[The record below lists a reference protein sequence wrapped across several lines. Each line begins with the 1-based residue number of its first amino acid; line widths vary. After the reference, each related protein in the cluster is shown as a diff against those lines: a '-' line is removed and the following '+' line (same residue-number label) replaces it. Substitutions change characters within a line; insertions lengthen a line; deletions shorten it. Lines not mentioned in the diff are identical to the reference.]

1 MRDKQALLQQQEELQ
16 AQLLQQQE
24 ELQAQLKRL
33 QKSMKLVDSLNEA
46 ESIFNSSD
54 IHDISMSLTISTEN
68 SGKTTIKD
76 MPVDLVQEI
85 KELILLYNSK

>member
-16 AQLLQQQE
+16 AQL
-24 ELQAQLKRL
+24 KRL
-33 QKSMKLVDSLNEA
+33 QESMKLADSLNEA

-76 MPVDLVQEI
+76 MPDDLVHEI
-85 KELILLYNSK
+85 RELILLYNSK

>member
-1 MRDKQALLQQQEELQ
+1 MRDKQV
-16 AQLLQQQE
+16 LLQQQE

-33 QKSMKLVDSLNEA
+33 QESMKLADSLNEA

-76 MPVDLVQEI
+76 MPDDLVQEI

>member
-16 AQLLQQQE
+16 AQL
-24 ELQAQLKRL
+24 KRL
-33 QKSMKLVDSLNEA
+33 QESMKLADSLNEA
-46 ESIFNSSD
+46 ESIFNGSN
-54 IHDISMSLTISTEN
+54 IHDISMSLIISTEN

-76 MPVDLVQEI
+76 MPDDLVQEI

>member
-16 AQLLQQQE
+16 AQL
-24 ELQAQLKRL
+24 KRL
-33 QKSMKLVDSLNEA
+33 QESMKLADSLNEA

-76 MPVDLVQEI
+76 MPSDLVQEI
-85 KELILLYNSK
+85 RDLILLYNSK

>member
-1 MRDKQALLQQQEELQ
+1 MRDKQV
-16 AQLLQQQE
+16 LLQQQE

-33 QKSMKLVDSLNEA
+33 QESMKLADSLNEA

-68 SGKTTIKD
+68 NGKTTIKD
-76 MPVDLVQEI
+76 MPSDLVQEI

>member
-16 AQLLQQQE
+16 AQL
-24 ELQAQLKRL
+24 KRL
-33 QKSMKLVDSLNEA
+33 QESMKLADSLNEA

-68 SGKTTIKD
+68 NGKATIKD
-76 MPVDLVQEI
+76 IPDDLVQEI

>member
-16 AQLLQQQE
+16 AQL
-24 ELQAQLKRL
+24 KRL
-33 QKSMKLVDSLNEA
+33 QESMKLADSLNEA

-54 IHDISMSLTISTEN
+54 INDISMSLTISTEN
-68 SGKTTIKD
+68 NGKTTIKD

-85 KELILLYNSK
+85 RDLILLYNSK

>member
-16 AQLLQQQE
+16 T
-24 ELQAQLKRL
+24 QLKRL
-33 QKSMKLVDSLNEA
+33 QESMKLADSLNEA

-68 SGKTTIKD
+68 NGKTTIKD

>member
-16 AQLLQQQE
+16 AQL
-24 ELQAQLKRL
+24 KRL
-33 QKSMKLVDSLNEA
+33 QESMKLADSLNEA

-54 IHDISMSLTISTEN
+54 IHDISMSLTISTEEN
-68 SGKTTIKD
+68 GKTTIKD
-76 MPVDLVQEI
+76 MPDDLVQEI

>member
-1 MRDKQALLQQQEELQ
+1 MRDKQA
-16 AQLLQQQE
+16 LLQQQE

-54 IHDISMSLTISTEN
+54 IHDISMSLTIGTEN
-68 SGKTTIKD
+68 NGKTTIKD
-76 MPVDLVQEI
+76 MPDDLVQEI

>member
-1 MRDKQALLQQQEELQ
+1 VSGKMRDKQALLQQQEELQ
-16 AQLLQQQE
+16 AQL
-24 ELQAQLKRL
+24 KRL
-33 QKSMKLVDSLNEA
+33 QESMKLADSLNEA
-46 ESIFNSSD
+46 ESIFSSSD

-76 MPVDLVQEI
+76 MPSDLVQEI

>member
-16 AQLLQQQE
+16 AQL
-24 ELQAQLKRL
+24 KRL
-33 QKSMKLVDSLNEA
+33 QESMKLADSLNEA
-46 ESIFNSSD
+46 ESIFSSSD

-68 SGKTTIKD
+68 SGKTTIRD
-76 MPVDLVQEI
+76 MPSDLVQEI

>member
-1 MRDKQALLQQQEELQ
+1 MRDKQA
-16 AQLLQQQE
+16 LLQQQE

-46 ESIFNSSD
+46 ESIFSSSD

-68 SGKTTIKD
+68 NGKTTIKD

>member
-16 AQLLQQQE
+16 AQL
-24 ELQAQLKRL
+24 KRL
-33 QKSMKLVDSLNEA
+33 QESMKLADSLNEA

-76 MPVDLVQEI
+76 MPDDLVQEI
-85 KELILLYNSK
+85 EELILLYNSK

>member
-16 AQLLQQQE
+16 AQL
-24 ELQAQLKRL
+24 KRL
-33 QKSMKLVDSLNEA
+33 QESMKLADSLNEA

-76 MPVDLVQEI
+76 MPDDLVQEI
-85 KELILLYNSK
+85 KELILSYNSK

>member
-16 AQLLQQQE
+16 AQL
-24 ELQAQLKRL
+24 KRL
-33 QKSMKLVDSLNEA
+33 QESMKLADSLNEA
-46 ESIFNSSD
+46 ESIFSSSD

>member
-1 MRDKQALLQQQEELQ
+1 MSDRMRDKQALLQQQEELQ
-16 AQLLQQQE
+16 AQL
-24 ELQAQLKRL
+24 KRL
-33 QKSMKLVDSLNEA
+33 QESMKLADSLNEA

-76 MPVDLVQEI
+76 MPSDLVQEI
-85 KELILLYNSK
+85 RDLILLYNSK

>member
-16 AQLLQQQE
+16 AQL
-24 ELQAQLKRL
+24 KRL
-33 QKSMKLVDSLNEA
+33 QESMKLADSLNEA

-68 SGKTTIKD
+68 NGKATIKD
-76 MPVDLVQEI
+76 MPDDLVQEI
-85 KELILLYNSK
+85 RDLILLYNSK

>member
-16 AQLLQQQE
+16 AQL
-24 ELQAQLKRL
+24 KRL
-33 QKSMKLVDSLNEA
+33 QESMKLADSLNEA

-68 SGKTTIKD
+68 NGKTTIKD
-76 MPVDLVQEI
+76 MPVDLVSEI

>member
-16 AQLLQQQE
+16 AQL
-24 ELQAQLKRL
+24 KRL
-33 QKSMKLVDSLNEA
+33 QESMKLADSLNEA

-68 SGKTTIKD
+68 NGKTTIKD
-76 MPVDLVQEI
+76 MPDDLVQEI